1 MLKRLLVIAS
11 VAVLGTSSA
20 WAADACTAS
29 IPEALR
35 ILISGQFPGYRIPQQ
50 SDYDA
55 TDIKFSLDHRS
66 NACVGIT
73 HGTYYPDGAT
83 DYAIILSSTDDAQA
97 ALLVVASPA
106 NSTWRLERVWDW
118 EEVTVGSLYVD
129 TAPPGK
135 YERTE
140 ALDGPVSKRGEQKR
154 YTSKRQGIL
163 AGKIESSIAAFF
175 FDGKAWIHVWISD

>member
-1 MLKRLLVIAS
+1 MLKKLCVSAS
-11 VAVLGTSSA
+11 VAVLGMSNA
-20 WAADACTAS
+20 WAADGCAAS

-35 ILISGQFPGYRIPQQ
+35 TLISGQFPGYRIPQQ

-66 NACVGIT
+66 NACVGVT

-97 ALLVVASPA
+97 LLVVASPS

-118 EEVTVGSLYVD
+118 QDVTAGSLYVD
-129 TAPPGK
+129 TTAPGK

-140 ALDGPVSKRGEQKR
+140 ALDGPVSKRGEKKR
-154 YTSKRQGIL
+154 YTSQRQGIL
-163 AGKIESSIAAFF
+163 AGKIESNVAAFF
-175 FDGKAWIHVWISD
+175 FDGKGWIHVWISD

>member
-1 MLKRLLVIAS
+1 VLKRLLVIAS
-11 VAVLGTSSA
+11 IAVLGMSDA

-35 ILISGQFPGYRIPQQ
+35 VLISGQFPEYRPPQQ

-55 TDIKFSLDHRS
+55 VSMKFTLDHRS
-66 NACVGIT
+66 YKCLGVAQ
-73 HGTYYPDGAT
+73 GTYYPGEDT
-83 DYAIILSSTDDAQA
+83 DYAIILSSTDGTH

-129 TAPPGK
+129 TTAPGK
-135 YERTE
+135 YERTD
-140 ALDGPVSKRGEQKR
+140 ALQGPVRERTERKR
-154 YTSKRQGIL
+154 YTSQRHGIL
-163 AGKIESSIAAFF
+163 AGTIESSIAAFF
-175 FDGKAWIHVWISD
+175 FDGKGWIHVWISD

>member
-1 MLKRLLVIAS
+1 MLKKLLVVTIIAAPGMS
-11 VAVLGTSSA
+11 NA
-20 WAADACTAS
+20 WAADACAAS

-35 ILISGQFPGYRIPQQ
+35 ILIPGQFPGYRIPQQ

-66 NACVGIT
+66 NACVGVT

-83 DYAIILSSTDDAQA
+83 DYAIMLSSTDDAQA
-97 ALLVVASPA
+97 LLVVASPE

-118 EEVTVGSLYVD
+118 QDVTAGSLYVD
-129 TAPPGK
+129 TTAPGK
-135 YERTE
+135 YERTQ

-154 YTSKRQGIL
+154 YTSQRQGIL
-163 AGKIESSIAAFF
+163 AGKIESSVAAFF
-175 FDGKAWIHVWISD
+175 FDGKGWIHVWISD